1 MPSKCDA
8 SFDPADHRF
17 GESRYFEDFRVGER
31 FYIPSRTMSDAY
43 FAAFQLASG
52 DNHPIHYDREYC
64 RARGHDG
71 LLAHGFQVLCQTAPG
86 AGTLP
91 HAVGDALLAFIEQSS
106 RFLAPVYSGDTVY
119 PLLEVVALEPGRT
132 TGVLVLRSTVHNQRG
147 DLVLEGEQKLLV
159 RKRPTA
165 DSASA

>member
-1 MPSKCDA
+1 MTGQSDRQ
-8 SFDPADHRF
+8 FDPQQHRF
-17 GESRYFEDFRVGER
+17 GDSRYFEDFHLGET

-52 DNHPIHYDREYC
+52 DNHPSHYDIEYC

-71 LLAHGFQVLCQTAPG
+71 LLAHAFQVLCQTAPG

-91 HAVGDALLAFIEQSS
+91 HQLGDSLLAFIEQSS

-119 PLLEVVALEPGRT
+119 PLLEITALQPGRT
-132 TGVLVLRSTVHNQRG
+132 TGVLVLRSTVHNQRRQ
-147 DLVLEGEQKLLV
+147 LVMEGEQKILI
-159 RKRPTA
+159 RKRHPEQ
-165 DSASA
+165 